1 MATTSL
7 LSLLACL
14 VAAFA
19 AYWLYG
25 AHRLRLVARQH
36 GCQSATRYK
45 HKDPLFGLD
54 LFLRTG
60 DAITKNQFLDEHQR
74 RYDTYGHTFEALN
87 FGSLAIYSVHPEN
100 IRAVFSKNAKDWG
113 IQPLRLH
120 NMSPFCGVGFI
131 TSDGSA
137 WKVSHD
143 LLKPS
148 FHKSNISD
156 FGPLEEHL
164 RIILEQIPKDGS
176 KFDLQPYILRLV
188 CLAYLDMNTL
198 FLFGEPIG
206 MLSGAP
212 PAHAEGFLDAFQ
224 AGFNGCGLRI
234 ALGPLN
240 FLMPKGSWL
249 KACDKVHKFADL
261 YVDRA
266 IEYRNKIN
274 SVEDSQAK
282 TNQRTLLFN
291 MAQKTDN
298 RTLLRNQTVQALMA
312 ATETTASLI
321 SQVIRNLASNP
332 TICNHVRAEVLALGD
347 APLDFD
353 QLPRIKSLQHV
364 ITETLRL
371 YPVFPQNNR
380 VALKD
385 TVLPTGGGSDGTA
398 PVFAPAGT
406 VFDTCSHTLHR
417 DPKIW
422 GPDADEFRPSRW
434 ENDYSPPPFTFMP
447 FGAGPRQCLAQQKAT
462 METSYIMSRIL
473 QEFSEIKS
481 EDDSPYQ
488 AKVSLTAKSANG
500 CLVSLTPAA
509 R

>member
-1 MATTSL
+1 MAATTL
-7 LSLLACL
+7 LSLLACF

-19 AYWLYG
+19 AYRLYM
-25 AHRLRLVARQH
+25 AYELRLAAQQH

-45 HKDPLFGLD
+45 HRDPVFGLD
-54 LFLRTG
+54 IFLRTG
-60 DAITKNQFLDEHQR
+60 DAITKNQFLVEHQR

-87 FGSLAIYSVHPEN
+87 FGSRVIYSVHPEN
-100 IRAVFSKNAKDWG
+100 IRAVFSTNAADWG
-113 IQPLRLH
+113 IQPLRLR
-120 NMSPFCGVGFI
+120 NMSPFCGMGFI
-131 TSDGSA
+131 TTDGSE
-137 WKVSHD
+137 WKLSHD

-148 FHKSNISD
+148 FHRSNISD

-164 RIILEQIPKDGS
+164 RILLEQIPKDGS
-176 KFDLQPYILRLV
+176 KFDLQPHIIKL
-188 CLAYLDMNTL
+188 YLDMNTL

-206 MLSGAP
+206 ILSGTP
-212 PAHAEGFLDAFQ
+212 PPHAEGFLHAFE

-240 FLMPKGSWL
+240 FLMPTGAWL
-249 KACDKVHKFADL
+249 KACDKVHKFANV

-266 IEYRNKIN
+266 IKYRKNI
-274 SVEDSQAK
+274 SSLEDSQDK

-291 MAQKTDN
+291 VAEKTDD
-298 RTLLRNQTVQALMA
+298 RTILRNQAVQAMMA
-312 ATETTASLI
+312 STETTASLI
-321 SQVIRNLASNP
+321 SHVIRNLASNP
-332 TICNHVRAEVLALGD
+332 TICAHVRAEVLALGD

-380 VALKD
+380 ISLKD
-385 TVLPTGGGSDGTA
+385 TVLPAGGGPDGTA

-406 VFDTCSHTLHR
+406 LFDTSFSTLHR

-422 GPDADEFRPSRW
+422 GPDANEFRPSRW

-462 METSYIMSRIL
+462 METSYIISRFL
-473 QEFSEIKS
+473 QEFSGIKS
-481 EDDSPYQ
+481 EDEKPYQ
-488 AKVSLTAKSANG
+488 AQVALTAKSAHG
-500 CLVSLTPAA
+500 CLVSLKPAG